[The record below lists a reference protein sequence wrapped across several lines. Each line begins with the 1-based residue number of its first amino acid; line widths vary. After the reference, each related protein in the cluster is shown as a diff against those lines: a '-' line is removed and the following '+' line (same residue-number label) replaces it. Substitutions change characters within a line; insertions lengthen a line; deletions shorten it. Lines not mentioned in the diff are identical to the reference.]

1 MLLARLG
8 TPAPI
13 RYVQDA
19 ILNLRHPYI
28 GVATATPD
36 IYIPINSTLPAV
48 RLGGLATARPIIYMF
63 VRTSFWPPGGPAL
76 RANVKLAGLHMRT
89 WFGSLHL
96 YS

>member
-36 IYIPINSTLPAV
+36 MCL
-48 RLGGLATARPIIYMF
+48 
-63 VRTSFWPPGGPAL
+63 VRTHGSGHK
-76 RANVKLAGLHMRT
+76 RACFIQNKVQPLHNAI
-89 WFGSLHL
+89 FGALHL
-96 YS
+96 DKCACVVYECRTVYIGMMSF

>member
-1 MLLARLG
+1 MFLARLG

-36 IYIPINSTLPAV
+36 DHMALDKYLKVDTASFSVPSTPCD
-48 RLGGLATARPIIYMF
+48 
-63 VRTSFWPPGGPAL
+63 
-76 RANVKLAGLHMRT
+76 
-89 WFGSLHL
+89 
-96 YS
+96 

>member
-1 MLLARLG
+1 MFLACLG

-36 IYIPINSTLPAV
+36 RDGDGHLASCVYI
-48 RLGGLATARPIIYMF
+48 
-63 VRTSFWPPGGPAL
+63 
-76 RANVKLAGLHMRT
+76 
-89 WFGSLHL
+89 
-96 YS
+96 